1 MHNIILKKRLN
12 TNILW
17 IGWTVPEG
25 CCDSPANPEDMT
37 SLFLF
42 FYPMLCYCSFLGV
55 YDVKYAF
62 PYVHIADLLFNK
74 LTEGNTKAL

>member
-1 MHNIILKKRLN
+1 
-12 TNILW
+12 
-17 IGWTVPEG
+17 
-25 CCDSPANPEDMT
+25 MT